1 MLTPLPAQSVGSS
14 YSKHLP
20 GRQHARPLFKEQGG
34 RERAT
39 ASTYDLMFRVGREEA
54 GLLSLTLH
62 LFTSLER
69 MIFKLGNVPPTKEEA
84 GVFFK

>member
-1 MLTPLPAQSVGSS
+1 MLIPFTTQSVGSS
-14 YSKHLP
+14 NSKHLA
-20 GRQHARPLFKEQGG
+20 GRQHALFKEQGG

-39 ASTYDLMFRVGREEA
+39 TSIHDLKLRVGREEA

-69 MIFKLGNVPPTKEEA
+69 MIFKLGNVQPTKEEA
-84 GVFFK
+84 GGSFN